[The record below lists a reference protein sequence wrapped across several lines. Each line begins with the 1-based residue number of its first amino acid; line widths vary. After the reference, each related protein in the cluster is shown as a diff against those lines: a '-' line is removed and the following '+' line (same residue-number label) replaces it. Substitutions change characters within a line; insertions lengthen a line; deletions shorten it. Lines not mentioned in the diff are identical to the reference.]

1 MRKDL
6 KIFALV
12 IVALA
17 IICILIGIYAIYSPF
32 TLSHVDDR
40 NRGISSSIT
49 WENQTDQNY
58 SGPIY
63 AENGTVK
70 GHYLYPGVLPDTR
83 NGNGR

>member
-32 TLSHVDDR
+32 
-40 NRGISSSIT
+40 
-49 WENQTDQNY
+49 Y
-58 SGPIY
+58 
-63 AENGTVK
+63 
-70 GHYLYPGVLPDTR
+70 
-83 NGNGR
+83 